1 MPKIEMPK
9 PEFKIFIDRKE
20 IVAIVKEVEA
30 ESGR

>member
-1 MPKIEMPK
+1 MPK

-30 ESGR
+30 ESGRWVVL